1 MNAKQGLACSLV
13 VCLAVNLIPAR
24 AWAGT
29 GPAPDDVA
37 PAESVRAVPDVDL
50 KAAVRDAV
58 ARLDPVEPSPRP
70 VAAARARTAAPT
82 AAVRQGGGGM
92 GAVIGIVS
100 LVAGLGMT
108 YYMIKEMKKDDPTPD
123 GQ

>member
-29 GPAPDDVA
+29 SAAADVVV

-70 VAAARARTAAPT
+70 AAATRARAATP
-82 AAVRQGGGGM
+82 AAVVRQGGGGM